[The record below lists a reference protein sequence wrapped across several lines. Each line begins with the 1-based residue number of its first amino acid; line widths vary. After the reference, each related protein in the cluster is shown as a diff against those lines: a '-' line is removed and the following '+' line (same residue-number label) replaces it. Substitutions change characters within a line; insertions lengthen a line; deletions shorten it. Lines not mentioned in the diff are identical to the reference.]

1 MICYERDGVQMI
13 VNENMARVMESCG
26 YKRAVEK
33 AAPSSVQIPNSESA
47 WTIEANSSDADVS
60 EPKSEQKQYQRSE
73 ITRMSTADLKEVAK
87 SLGVEVTEE
96 STGKMLKEQIIEK
109 LGL

>member
-1 MICYERDGVQMI
+1 MIKLEKDGVIM
-13 VNENMARVMESCG
+13 VVSEDMANLFKKEG
-26 YKRAVEK
+26 YREK
-33 AAPSSVQIPNSESA
+33 AAGVKPVAPVLPVVEMEETESHDNVK
-47 WTIEANSSDADVS
+47 EN
-60 EPKSEQKQYQRSE
+60 ENQKLYQRSE

-87 SLGVEVTEE
+87 SLGLEVTEE